1 MNQLNQVSIIGL
13 GLLGASVSLSIR
25 RAMPGVRIVGYSHRE
40 STRQKASEQ
49 DIVDLVEETVQACV
63 EFSDLIILA
72 SPIRTFEGYFRDIG
86 PCLKEGAFVTDV
98 GSTKRIVHQW
108 AVRFLPK
115 QVKFVGSH
123 PIAGS
128 EKQGLDFGRD
138 DLLIGARCILTHTRT
153 TDPEA
158 LAAVKA
164 FWEKLGCSIEVM
176 SPYAHDLA
184 LGMVSHLPHI
194 TAAALVNANQLKD
207 LFRCGKG
214 FIDTSRVA
222 SGPPNIWMDILL
234 TNPDACV
241 KGIDKLIAELERFRT
256 AIEDGNE
263 RQLEKL
269 LEQARQ
275 KREQLIE
282 YKLEQKELF

>member
-25 RAMPGVRIVGYSHRE
+25 RAMPGVRVVGYSHRE
-40 STRQKASEQ
+40 STRQKAAEQ
-49 DIVDLVEETVQACV
+49 DILDRVEETVQACV

-86 PCLKEGAFVTDV
+86 PCLKKGAFVTDV

-108 AVRFLPK
+108 AARFLPK

-158 LAAVKA
+158 LAVVKT
-164 FWEKLGCSIEVM
+164 FWKKLGCSIEVM

-207 LFRCGKG
+207 LYRCGKG

-222 SGPPNIWMDILL
+222 SGPANIWTDILL
-234 TNPDACV
+234 TNKQGCLR
-241 KGIDKLIAELERFRT
+241 GISKLIVELERFYH
-256 AIEDGNE
+256 AIEQGDE
-263 RQLEKL
+263 QQLEKL
-269 LEQARQ
+269 LNQARQ

-282 YKLEQKELF
+282 YKLEKKELF